1 MQITR
6 TSMISGNTN
15 TMELNVTQEQLTAW
29 ESGVHIQVAM
39 PQLNAEEREFV
50 KTGMTPTEWNELF
63 GEEEDDGCIGEWT
76 HPHQYVDDNDS
87 YHPDED
93 EEDNYDEGQPS
104 WEQEWEDFGEVYS
117 DEY

>member
-1 MQITR
+1 MKITR
-6 TSMISGNTN
+6 TSMTSGNIN
-15 TMELNVTQEQLTAW
+15 TMDIDVTFAQYQAW
-29 ESGVHIQVAM
+29 VDGENILVAM
-39 PQLNAEEREFV
+39 PHLSADEREFI
-50 KTGMTPTEWNELF
+50 KTGITPTEWNELF

-76 HPHQYVDDNDS
+76 HPHQYVDDDDS
-87 YHPDED
+87 YHPD

>member
-1 MQITR
+1 MQITK
-6 TSMISGNTN
+6 TSIFSGNTN

-29 ESGVHIQVAM
+29 ESGVNIQVAM
-39 PQLNAEEREFV
+39 PHFSADEREFI
-50 KTGMTPTEWNELF
+50 KPGLTPTEWNELF
-63 GEEEDDGCIGEWT
+63 GEE
-76 HPHQYVDDNDS
+76 
-87 YHPDED
+87 ED

>member
-15 TMELNVTQEQLTAW
+15 TMELNVTQAQLTAW
-29 ESGVHIQVAM
+29 ESGVNIQVAM

-63 GEEEDDGCIGEWT
+63 GEEED
-76 HPHQYVDDNDS
+76 
-87 YHPDED
+87 

>member
-1 MQITR
+1 
-6 TSMISGNTN
+6 MISGNTN

-63 GEEEDDGCIGEWT
+63 GEEED
-76 HPHQYVDDNDS
+76 
-87 YHPDED
+87 

>member
-6 TSMISGNTN
+6 KSMISGNTN

-63 GEEEDDGCIGEWT
+63 GEEED
-76 HPHQYVDDNDS
+76 
-87 YHPDED
+87 
-93 EEDNYDEGQPS
+93 EEEHDGQPT

>member
-29 ESGVHIQVAM
+29 ESGMNIQQAM
-39 PQLNAEEREFV
+39 PDLSADEREFV

-63 GEEEDDGCIGEWT
+63 GEE
-76 HPHQYVDDNDS
+76 
-87 YHPDED
+87 ED

>member
-6 TSMISGNTN
+6 TSIFSGNTN

-29 ESGVHIQVAM
+29 ESGVNIQVAM
-39 PQLNAEEREFV
+39 PQLDADEREFI
-50 KTGMTPTEWNELF
+50 KTGVTPTEWNELC
-63 GEEEDDGCIGEWT
+63 GEE
-76 HPHQYVDDNDS
+76 
-87 YHPDED
+87 ED

>member
-1 MQITR
+1 
-6 TSMISGNTN
+6 MISGNTN
-15 TMELNVTQEQLTAW
+15 TMELNVTLEQIAQW
-29 ESGVHIQVAM
+29 ENGMNIQVAM
-39 PQLNAEEREFV
+39 PDLSAEEREFV

-63 GEEEDDGCIGEWT
+63 GEE
-76 HPHQYVDDNDS
+76 
-87 YHPDED
+87 ED

>member
-6 TSMISGNTN
+6 TSIFSGNTN

-29 ESGVHIQVAM
+29 ESGVNIQVAM
-39 PQLNAEEREFV
+39 PQLDADEREFI
-50 KTGMTPTEWNELF
+50 KTGVTPTEWNELF
-63 GEEEDDGCIGEWT
+63 GEEED
-76 HPHQYVDDNDS
+76 
-87 YHPDED
+87 
-93 EEDNYDEGQPS
+93 EEANYDEGQPS

>member
-50 KTGMTPTEWNELF
+50 KTGMTPMEWNELF
-63 GEEEDDGCIGEWT
+63 GEEEDE
-76 HPHQYVDDNDS
+76 DD
-87 YHPDED
+87 YED
-93 EEDNYDEGQPS
+93 DGQPS

>member
-6 TSMISGNTN
+6 TSIFSGNTN

-63 GEEEDDGCIGEWT
+63 GE
-76 HPHQYVDDNDS
+76 
-87 YHPDED
+87 DED

>member
-1 MQITR
+1 
-6 TSMISGNTN
+6 MISGNTN

-29 ESGVHIQVAM
+29 ESGVNIQVAM
-39 PQLNAEEREFV
+39 PQLDADEREFI
-50 KTGMTPTEWNELF
+50 KTGVTPTEWNELF
-63 GEEEDDGCIGEWT
+63 GE
-76 HPHQYVDDNDS
+76 
-87 YHPDED
+87 DED

>member
-39 PQLNAEEREFV
+39 PQLNADEREFI
-50 KTGMTPTEWNELF
+50 KTGMTPTEWEDAF
-63 GEEEDDGCIGEWT
+63 GIDDDEDDYE
-76 HPHQYVDDNDS
+76 DD
-87 YHPDED
+87 
-93 EEDNYDEGQPS
+93 GQPS